1 MGQQIHWFP
10 GHMNKA
16 LNEVENKVKLVDVI
30 IELFDARA
38 PLSSINENLE
48 KLTANK
54 KKLIVLTKID
64 LADPEH
70 NKKWV
75 AELSKKYDSVISLD
89 LKKNNAEIILSKA
102 VVELGKEKHAKEIA
116 RGMKPQP
123 VRAMII
129 GIPNVGKS
137 SLLNAF
143 LGEDRAIV
151 TDIAGTTR
159 DVIEGH
165 ANIDG
170 IVLHLFDTAGIRES
184 DDVIESIGVERSIK
198 TIKEADIVV
207 VVLDSSSNLDDEDK
221 KILEFVKKYNPIIV
235 YNKSDSIKQ
244 NNKDVLAVSAINN
257 EIQPLVDAI
266 KNRLGLDEQVFSKP
280 ALKNARQ
287 LGLLAKAKESLET
300 AKNDAL
306 NDLTVDLISTSLFDA
321 YTSILEILGEANQID
336 LAKEIF
342 ARFCVGK

>member
-64 LADPEH
+64 LADPEQ

-123 VRAMII
+123 IRAMII

-137 SLLNAF
+137 SLINRLAKRKAAGVQNKPGYTRGEQWISVNKDFLLLDTPGILPMSYENQKKAANLALIGAIREDILPNEV
-143 LGEDRAIV
+143 LGEYLLKFLKEHYPDSLFNRFDIKEIGDRLDVLKQIAERRKIV
-151 TDIAGTTR
+151 TSTGENDLLRA
-159 DVIEGH
+159 ES
-165 ANIDG
+165 
-170 IVLHLFDTAGIRES
+170 VLL
-184 DDVIESIGVERSIK
+184 
-198 TIKEADIVV
+198 KE
-207 VVLDSSSNLDDEDK
+207 
-221 KILEFVKKYNPIIV
+221 F
-235 YNKSDSIKQ
+235 
-244 NNKDVLAVSAINN
+244 KD
-257 EIQPLVDAI
+257 
-266 KNRLGLDEQVFSKP
+266 
-280 ALKNARQ
+280 
-287 LGLLAKAKESLET
+287 GLLGNITLEWYES
-300 AKNDAL
+300 
-306 NDLTVDLISTSLFDA
+306 
-321 YTSILEILGEANQID
+321 
-336 LAKEIF
+336 
-342 ARFCVGK
+342 